1 MRIQLEFPGD
11 KVQELKALMAKG
23 DIKTYHELFNNALT
37 LAEWAIKET
46 EQRRI
51 IVSLDEG
58 SGRVKELVMPFLQN
72 VAAKL
77 PPLTAAASAHGE

>member
-1 MRIQLEFPGD
+1 MRIQLEFTED
-11 KVQELKALMAKG
+11 KVTDLKALMAKG
-23 DIKTYHELFNNALT
+23 DIRTYHEMINNALT

-51 IVSLDEG
+51 IVSLDER
-58 SGRVKELVMPFLQN
+58 SGRMKEIVMPFLQS

-77 PPLTAAASAHGE
+77 PPLAAAAHGD